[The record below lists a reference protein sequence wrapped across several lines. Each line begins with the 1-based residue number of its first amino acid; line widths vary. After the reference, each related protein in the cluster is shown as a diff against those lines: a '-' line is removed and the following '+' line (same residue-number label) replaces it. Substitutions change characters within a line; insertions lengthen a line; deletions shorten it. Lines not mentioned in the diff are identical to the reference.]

1 MRVRIDEELCEGNGL
16 CQQAAPTVFRVG
28 EDDRARLLIERP
40 PDDLRAQVE
49 LAVRRCPRQALSIV
63 ND

>member
-1 MRVRIDEELCEGNGL
+1 MRMRIDEELCEGNGL